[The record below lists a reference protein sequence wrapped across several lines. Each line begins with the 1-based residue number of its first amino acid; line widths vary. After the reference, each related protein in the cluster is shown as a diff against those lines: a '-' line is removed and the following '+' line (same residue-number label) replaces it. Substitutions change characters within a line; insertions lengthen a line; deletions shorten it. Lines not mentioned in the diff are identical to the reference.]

1 MRLRITFETKR
12 RVQDTMSNNAESQNA
27 EPMSDEMLELIAQRF
42 RLLSDPMRLKILHQ
56 LQSGEKSVTE
66 LVENT
71 GASQP
76 NVSKHLSTLRTHGL
90 VKRRQEGNMAF
101 FSIAA
106 PFIFDVCNTVCDSMK
121 TEWEQR
127 SNLLGS

>member
-12 RVQDTMSNNAESQNA
+12 RVQDTMSNNAESQNP

-121 TEWEQR
+121 TEWERR

>member
-1 MRLRITFETKR
+1 M
-12 RVQDTMSNNAESQNA
+12 VDTDK
-27 EPMSDEMLELIAQRF
+27 PMSDEMLELIAQRF

-56 LQSGEKSVTE
+56 LQAGEKSVTE

-90 VKRRQEGNMAF
+90 VKRRQEGNMAY

-106 PFIFDVCNTVCDSMK
+106 PFIFDVCNIVCDGMK
-121 TEWEQR
+121 SEWEQR
-127 SNLLGS
+127 STLLGG

>member
-1 MRLRITFETKR
+1 
-12 RVQDTMSNNAESQNA
+12 
-27 EPMSDEMLELIAQRF
+27 MSDEMLELIAQRF

-76 NVSKHLSTLRTHGL
+76 NVSKHL
-90 VKRRQEGNMAF
+90 
-101 FSIAA
+101 
-106 PFIFDVCNTVCDSMK
+106 
-121 TEWEQR
+121 
-127 SNLLGS
+127 

>member
-12 RVQDTMSNNAESQNA
+12 RVQDTMSNNAESQNP

>member
-1 MRLRITFETKR
+1 MANTDK
-12 RVQDTMSNNAESQNA
+12 
-27 EPMSDEMLELIAQRF
+27 PMSDEMLELIAQRF

-56 LQSGEKSVTE
+56 LQTGEKSVTE

-90 VKRRQEGNMAF
+90 VKRRQEGNMAY

-106 PFIFDVCNTVCDSMK
+106 PFIFDVCNIVCDGMK
-121 TEWEQR
+121 SEWEQR
-127 SNLLGS
+127 STLLGG

>member
-1 MRLRITFETKR
+1 MRLRIAFETIHR
-12 RVQDTMSNNAESQNA
+12 EPDTMSNNAES
-27 EPMSDEMLELIAQRF
+27 MSDEMLELIAQRF

-121 TEWEQR
+121 SEWEQR
-127 SNLLGS
+127 SSLLGS

>member
-1 MRLRITFETKR
+1 MRLRITFETTH
-12 RVQDTMSNNAESQNA
+12 RVRNLMSNNT

-66 LVENT
+66 LVDNT

-106 PFIFDVCNTVCDSMK
+106 PFIFDVCDTVCDSMK

-127 SNLLGS
+127 SSLLGS

>member
-1 MRLRITFETKR
+1 MKET
-12 RVQDTMSNNAESQNA
+12 
-27 EPMSDEMLELIAQRF
+27 MSDEMLELIAQRF

-56 LQSGEKSVTE
+56 LQDGEKTVTE
-66 LVENT
+66 LVTTT

-90 VKRRQEGNMAF
+90 VKRRQDGNMAYF
-101 FSIAA
+101 TISA

-121 TEWEQR
+121 NEWEKR
-127 SNLLGS
+127 TSLLGQLGA